1 MTRLR
6 SNNRDLTHWIVMLAV
21 GAAVYFIGC
30 HLSRAAGLAEAPP
43 GQQPATG
50 IDWTFWIALVSLLL
64 GLASHVLHYIA
75 PRTKTKVDDEWR
87 DRVDLM
93 LGWWQTAAPKPAP
106 RDPQAGK
113 SFLGGMIGIA
123 LGSAILIAIIACTA
137 AQRTQV
143 VAEAKRDLINC
154 TAQDLGSAPHLD
166 LATLVAVVNLAALER
181 AKCSTTG
188 SLDWQCVKRDLISQG
203 AVLGG
208 CTLVAMV
215 TAAASAFTAPGDR
228 LSAATPVLPGRAE
241 LEQFRAAVAP
251 GVTYHTGAGDF

>member
-1 MTRLR
+1 
-6 SNNRDLTHWIVMLAV
+6 MLAV

-30 HLSRAAGLAEAPP
+30 HLARAGVAEAPP
-43 GQQPATG
+43 QQAPAWNWQT
-50 IDWTFWIALVSLLL
+50 WLLL
-64 GLASHVLHYIA
+64 GTSILTAASVVLHVVA
-75 PRTKTKVDDEWR
+75 PRTKATWDDKLRDDVDWLLSVAKD
-87 DRVDLM
+87 VKPPGSGAASM
-93 LGWWQTAAPKPAP
+93 LVVLLLGALAAP
-106 RDPQAGK
+106 
-113 SFLGGMIGIA
+113 A
-123 LGSAILIAIIACTA
+123 LTACTA
-137 AQRTQV
+137 AQR
-143 VAEAKRDLINC
+143 AELKQDAKTAVINC

-215 TAAASAFTAPGDR
+215 TAAASAFTSPGDR
-228 LSAATPVLPGRAE
+228 LSATTPVLPGRVE